1 MIQIHSVVIYCKWN
15 RYLVEGMTKPISSFH
30 FVGMFFLLLGHCV
43 VVCGYDL
50 KKKKIFYKNP
60 SYDEGKHYTYVKTIK
75 FFLSP
80 PPKFQS
86 TVDCY
91 PKDVIHSSY
100 IMCKLKYMLY
110 RCISKHIKTYLS
122 SLAVMELYG
131 SWNLIK
137 LNFWTTNLRVNQHS
151 SDMIDEI

>member
-1 MIQIHSVVIYCKWN
+1 
-15 RYLVEGMTKPISSFH
+15 
-30 FVGMFFLLLGHCV
+30 MFLLLLGHYV

-131 SWNLIK
+131 SWNLLNRQSEGKPTFFWHDWWNLVVLHGSTSPNSLNLMFTMIK
-137 LNFWTTNLRVNQHS
+137 
-151 SDMIDEI
+151 